1 MRSVAPHRFIPILL
15 VLLFLMAGLSVV
27 LRSQERVENPDPH
40 RFDEE
45 IDRFLKWDRQNAV
58 PAEGVLF
65 IGSSSI
71 RGWMTREYFPELP
84 VINRGFGGS
93 HLSDV
98 IYFAG
103 KIALPYRPEVV
114 VIYAGDNDV
123 AAGKPA
129 GQVVDDFQT
138 LAQML
143 QDSLPGVAIIYLP
156 IKPSLARWQMWP
168 EMKKANE
175 AIHRLIAQDPKMYD
189 ADTVSPMFM
198 DNGELNP
205 ALFIE
210 DGLHLTPAGY
220 QLWSEVLAPVIAE
233 AQGALKPE

>member
-1 MRSVAPHRFIPILL
+1 MRSVAPHRFIPTLL
-15 VLLFLMAGLSVV
+15 VLLFLMAGLSVM

-45 IDRFLKWDRQNAV
+45 IGRFLKWDRQNAV
-58 PAEGVLF
+58 PPEGVLF

-98 IYFAG
+98 IYFADQ
-103 KIALPYRPEVV
+103 IALPYHPAVV
-114 VIYAGDNDV
+114 VIYAGDNDI
-123 AAGKPA
+123 AFGKPA
-129 GQVVDDFQT
+129 GQVVEDFQT
-138 LAQML
+138 LTKML
-143 QDSLPGVAIIYLP
+143 QDSLSGVAIIYLP

-175 AIHRLIAQDPKMYD
+175 QIHRLIQQDSKMYY
-189 ADTVSPMFM
+189 ADTAAPMFM
-198 DNGELNP
+198 ENGELNP
-205 ALFIE
+205 TLFIE

-220 QLWSEVLAPVIAE
+220 RLWSDVLAPVIAE
-233 AQGALKPE
+233 AQGVQKR